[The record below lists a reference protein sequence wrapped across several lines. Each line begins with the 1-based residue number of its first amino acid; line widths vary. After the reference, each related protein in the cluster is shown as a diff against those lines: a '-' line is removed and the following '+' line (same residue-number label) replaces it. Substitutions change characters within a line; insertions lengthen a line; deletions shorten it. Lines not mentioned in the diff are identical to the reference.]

1 MKTVKDLCSYGWP
14 DGKNEVSYEET
25 VVFVFMLL
33 YFILYF
39 VFHDKYRSKTNMKNT
54 AGKSARW
61 TELGDV

>member
-33 YFILYF
+33 YLSL
-39 VFHDKYRSKTNMKNT
+39 VFHDKYHSKTYMKNT

-61 TELGDV
+61 TELGAV